1 MFSALDCKSVVL
13 LLNSEA
19 MFGQQEIQ
27 CAPHH
32 VQLTSECRWRDL
44 GKRRRSDN
52 RSCAMGNMVK
62 TMSVIHTHRKT
73 SKQKDAS
80 ESRRPTKS
88 SRLTMHNTSG
98 FLNAAS
104 PRLESS
110 TAYDP
115 STSPT
120 YYHTSSSV
128 ETGSRAKVTLYLRV
142 ARLSLTEYDPF
153 SVEATELQPSSCL
166 AREYV

>member
-1 MFSALDCKSVVL
+1 
-13 LLNSEA
+13 
-19 MFGQQEIQ
+19 
-27 CAPHH
+27 
-32 VQLTSECRWRDL
+32 
-44 GKRRRSDN
+44 
-52 RSCAMGNMVK
+52 MGNMVK

-73 SKQKDAS
+73 SNHKDAS
-80 ESRRPTKS
+80 SNRPTKS
-88 SRLTMHNTSG
+88 SRLTVRNTSG
-98 FLNAAS
+98 LSKAAS
-104 PRLESS
+104 PGLDSS

-128 ETGSRAKVTLYLRV
+128 ETGSRAKVTLYLWV
-142 ARLSLTEYDPF
+142 ARLSFTECVPL